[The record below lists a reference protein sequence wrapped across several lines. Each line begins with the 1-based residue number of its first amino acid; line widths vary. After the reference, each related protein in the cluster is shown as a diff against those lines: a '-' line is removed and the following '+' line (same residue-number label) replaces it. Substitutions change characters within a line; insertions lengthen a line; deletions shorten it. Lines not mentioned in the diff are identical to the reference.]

1 MNEKVINV
9 IFADDHNLVR
19 KGIISLLDDVDEILV
34 IDEAVN
40 GYELVEKY
48 RMLRPDIVISDISMP
63 DLSGTDAAKMILEFD
78 HDAKILFLSMYSG
91 DDYVV
96 MVLNSGGFGLI
107 NKSIAKDELVAAIK
121 TVYNGGRYFGPGY
134 DEEKLLD
141 LLKNYKITVKEKES
155 IIEELTGRELETLKL
170 VCEGLSVKEISDK
183 LNISNRTVESHKLN
197 IMKKFGVTTSTQ
209 LIKYAL
215 KNQLI

>member
-1 MNEKVINV
+1 MSEKTINV

-19 KGIISLLDDVDEILV
+19 KGIISLLDDVEEILV
-34 IDEAVN
+34 VDEAVN

-48 RMLRPDIVISDISMP
+48 RMLKPDIVISDISMP
-63 DLSGTDAAKMILEFD
+63 DLSGTDAAKLILEFD

-107 NKSIAKDELVAAIK
+107 NKSIAKDELVTAIK

-134 DEEKLLD
+134 DEEKLEY